1 MLAKL
6 QKKRVLI
13 VEDETIVALNLARML
28 EKLGIK
34 TVGLASSE
42 EDAVKQSREK
52 QPDLVLM
59 DINLGEG
66 GSGIT
71 AAKIISDSGTA
82 PVVYTTAY
90 TDDATLN
97 SAVTASPYGYVV
109 KPYNI
114 EHLKSVMMLAL
125 ERNRIEQET
134 KSNEKRLQMVSKAAN
149 LGVLEFDE
157 KEDVL
162 YFQGADALSSIFDCQ
177 NYIPRK
183 DFMKLFPESEY
194 GELEQA
200 IKDNKSFRTT
210 LRIQNRNADE
220 QSYTWYDIILSDV
233 HLDDTKTVRI
243 GAILDV
249 TDEQLKKQSL
259 IISDVII
266 KEINEGVLVLDK
278 QHNVVAANKA
288 LCGMLGKE
296 ENDLMGLPLA
306 NLVAQKR
313 STDTLDNDIKMK
325 GAYRTEVSLR
335 RNDQTR
341 TCLMSVTRLDDT
353 IEPSHYVSVLTDIT
367 RIKESER
374 KLSTMAF
381 KDSLTG
387 AGNRNY
393 MSFLLNRAKQEEQK
407 IALIFLDLDSFKLIN
422 DNYGHDVG
430 DQVLIQCANLLFS
443 IIRTSDKLIRLG
455 GDEFVVLS
463 YDPDEHLEVFANRL
477 LALFDK
483 PFVTSAA
490 QFKVTASIGIAT
502 TMDCSGIDNLLKS
515 ADIAMYKAKDNG
527 KNTIAFFHDGLR
539 RDVEYRLFIEQGLHD
554 AISNEEITAHYQPI
568 VDRKGRVHAVEA
580 LARWS
585 SPGIG
590 TISPDKFI
598 PIAEE
603 TKLIHELGLK
613 ILREAC
619 IALKL
624 IEERGLPELLIH
636 VNVSNVQLMSPTM
649 VSDFKIVIDD
659 FDVDVRLIVLEIT
672 ESTLHSHTTR
682 HQLLGLRKLGFTI
695 SIDDFGTG
703 YSTLSEL
710 KRPIYD
716 FIKLDRSLLP
726 TQFDAESKDHKI
738 VKHLIAMCTDVGI
751 PITFEGVES
760 SEQVAF
766 SYEMGCTWFQG
777 YYFAKAMHLFELIR
791 YLKNH
796 DESLL
801 HKAIA

>member
-6 QKKRVLI
+6 QDKRVLI
-13 VEDETIVALNLARML
+13 VEDETIVAMNLVRML

-34 TVGLASSE
+34 TVGLASNE
-42 EDAVKQSREK
+42 KDAVELSKEK
-52 QPDLVLM
+52 SPDLVLM

-71 AAKIISDSGTA
+71 AAKKISKRGIA

-125 ERNRIEQET
+125 ERYRIEQET
-134 KSNEKRLQMVSKAAN
+134 KSNEKRLEMVTNVAK

-157 KEDVL
+157 NEDVL
-162 YFQGADALSSIFDCQ
+162 YFRGANALSSIFDCQ
-177 NYIPRK
+177 NLIPRH

-200 IKDNKSFRTT
+200 IKDKKSYRTT
-210 LRIQNRNADE
+210 LRIQNHHARE
-220 QSYTWYDIILSDV
+220 EGFTWYDIILSDV
-233 HLDDTKTVRI
+233 HLDDAKTVRI

-259 IISDVII
+259 IVSDVII

-288 LCGMLGKE
+288 FCRMLGKE
-296 ENDLMGLPLA
+296 ERELTGLPLA

-313 STDTLDNDIKMK
+313 STDTLDDDIESQ

-335 RNDQTR
+335 HKEQNR
-341 TCLMSVTRLDDT
+341 TCLMSVTRLDDK

-367 RIKESER
+367 PIKESER
-374 KLSTMAF
+374 KLSAMAF

-407 IALIFLDLDSFKLIN
+407 VALIFLDLDSFKLIN

-430 DQVLIQCANLLFS
+430 DQVLIQCANLLFG
-443 IIRTSDKLIRLG
+443 IIRASDKLIRLG

-477 LALFDK
+477 LDLFNK

-502 TMDCSGIDNLLKS
+502 TMDCAGIDDLLKS

-527 KNTIAFFHDGLR
+527 KNSIAFFQDDLR

-554 AISNEEITAHYQPI
+554 AINNEEITAHYQPI
-568 VDRKGRVHAVEA
+568 IDREGRVHAVEA
-580 LARWS
+580 LARWC
-585 SPGIG
+585 SPGVG

-603 TKLIHELGLK
+603 TKLIHDLGLK

-624 IEERGLPELLIH
+624 IGERGLNELLIH
-636 VNVSNVQLMSPTM
+636 VNVSNVQLMRPTM
-649 VSDFKIVIDD
+649 VSDFKKVIDE
-659 FDVDVRLIVLEIT
+659 FDIDVRLIVLEIT
-672 ESTLHSHTTR
+672 ESTLHNHTTR
-682 HQLLGLRKLGFTI
+682 HQLLGLRQLGFTI

-716 FIKLDRSLLP
+716 FIKLDRSLMP
-726 TQFDAESKDHKI
+726 TQFDAENKDHKI

-777 YYFAKAMHLFELIR
+777 YYFAKPMHLFELIR